1 MPSSEESETKR
12 SKYVHQQTVE
22 YSEELVSRLE
32 ALETMVKESLTETS
46 PLRLKERLCAI
57 SGAAVLAIVSVG
69 NLQLRQTQAEATARE
84 HFK

>member
-12 SKYVHQQTVE
+12 SKYV
-22 YSEELVSRLE
+22 
-32 ALETMVKESLTETS
+32 TETS

-84 HFK
+84 HFR